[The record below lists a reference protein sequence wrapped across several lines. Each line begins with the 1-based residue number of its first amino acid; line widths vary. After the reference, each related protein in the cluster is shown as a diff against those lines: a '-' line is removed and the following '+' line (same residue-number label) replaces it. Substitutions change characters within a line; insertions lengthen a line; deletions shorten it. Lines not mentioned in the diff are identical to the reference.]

1 MITMADAAQW
11 PDKGRG
17 GNAANGS
24 FELLRVFLAR
34 AVWPMLAWRLK
45 YVFGLLQNIDL
56 MIEFFKNGRYFERG

>member
-45 YVFGLLQNIDL
+45 YAFGLLQKIDL
-56 MIEFFKNGRYFERG
+56 MIEFFSQNQKWQIF